1 MTPDF
6 RARLHAILDAHNDAL
21 RALGDAKDA
30 VHASTETL
38 RQMIDAQ
45 DRIYAAQ
52 TRAIDAALAANQAAI
67 ELLNSLDG

>member
-6 RARLHAILDAHNDAL
+6 RARLHAILDAHNDAF
-21 RALGDAKDA
+21 RALSDAKNA
-30 VHASTETL
+30 VHASTDTL

-52 TRAIDAALAANQAAI
+52 TRAIDAALVANQAAI
-67 ELLNSLDG
+67 ELLNSLDQ